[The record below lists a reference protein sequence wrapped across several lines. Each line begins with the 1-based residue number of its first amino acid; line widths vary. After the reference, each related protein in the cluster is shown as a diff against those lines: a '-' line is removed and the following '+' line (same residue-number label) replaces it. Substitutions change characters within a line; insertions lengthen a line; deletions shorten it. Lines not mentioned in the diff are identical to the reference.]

1 LLLQWC
7 RLCEILLR
15 LISKLSSLIDR
26 CRNLSRSSSKKT
38 RNRNVVR
45 NVSSF
50 WSKILFSSAFLTWVV
65 SFAIVAN
72 VSMLSAWLYKC
83 R

>member
-15 LISKLSSLIDR
+15 LNSTLSSLIDR
-26 CRNLSRSSSKKT
+26 CRNLSRSFSRRT
-38 RNRNVVR
+38 RNRSVVK

-50 WSKILFSSAFLTWVV
+50 WSRTLFSSASLTWVV
-65 SFAIVAN
+65 SSAIVAN
-72 VSMLSAWLYKC
+72 VSMLFAWLYEC